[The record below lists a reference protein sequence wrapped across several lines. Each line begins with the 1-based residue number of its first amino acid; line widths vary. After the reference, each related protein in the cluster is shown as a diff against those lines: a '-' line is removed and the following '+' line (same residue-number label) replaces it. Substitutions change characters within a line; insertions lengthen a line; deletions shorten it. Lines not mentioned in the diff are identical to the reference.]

1 MGIETDNQR
10 NNDLKVSLRERM
22 AALEAAMQESAQF
35 TDKLDGMLNA
45 LQNTADQVNN
55 AEPIS
60 AHPEKI
66 KEQMEDNNAIIDNLA
81 KKEAAYEAVKKA
93 ADEIIQKA
101 PNKNDPAIKEIK
113 KKLDKLDGLWNQIQ
127 KGTGDRS
134 KDLEQ
139 ALALAEKFWAE
150 LQNVMDNL
158 KQIQDNL
165 HNQEPPGVE
174 PKAIEAQKAEL
185 KSIKKGIDQTKPNV
199 DKCRQTGKDL
209 INRVGEPEKPEL
221 RRHIEDLDNAWDN
234 VTGLFAKREK
244 NLIVAME
251 KAMEYHDT
259 LQALLDFLAKAER
272 KFDNLGPIGS
282 DIDKVKKQIGELKDF
297 KDEVDPWMVKVEAL
311 NRQADELTENA
322 TPEQARA
329 IKEPLAQVNRR
340 WEDLNKGIN
349 IRQKE
354 LEQALLRLGQFQH
367 ALNELLVWIE
377 STNKTVNTLKPVYG
391 DPQVIEVELA
401 KLKVMVNDIQA
412 HQSSVDTLN
421 DAGRQIIESGKGSKE
436 ASNTQG
442 KLNELNSKWN
452 NLLAKAEGRQ
462 GELEDALREAQA
474 FNAEIQDMLSW
485 LNDVDSALS
494 TSKPVGG
501 LPETAK
507 DQLDRFMEVYR
518 ELEATSPKVEDLL
531 SRGNEYLKKSK
542 DGAAANLQNNL
553 RTLKS
558 RWDNILTRAN
568 DKKIKLEIALKEA
581 TEFHEALQA
590 FIDWL
595 TNAEKTLANLK
606 PVSRVLET
614 VMTQIEEHK
623 EFQNE
628 VSSQRETMLSLD
640 KKGTHLKYFSQ
651 KQDVILIKNLL
662 VSVQHRWEKVVSK
675 SAERTRALDYGYKE
689 AKEFHEA
696 WEFLCDWLDRAA
708 EQLSDMSN
716 VNKNDPAKIK
726 KDIEKH
732 KEFQKDL
739 SGKQPMYDSTMKN
752 GKTLQGKAPKPDEP
766 VIKQML
772 VDLKNKWL
780 NVCNLS
786 VEKQR
791 RLEEALLMSGQFKD
805 AFKNLMDWLNK
816 MAQGLTDGP
825 VHGDLDTV
833 MSLDEKHKNF
843 TAELESKTEQVESIK
858 RTAEELLATADKE
871 DAVKIN
877 QQLTEMNS
885 SWDNVWQLTNG
896 KSARLKDALR
906 EAEELHKS
914 VNMLLEWLSDAEM
927 KLRFSGPLP
936 EDEEEVMRQIA
947 EHEKFMAELKEKEK
961 DKDFTLKLAH
971 DILAKCHPDA
981 VSVIKHWITIIQ
993 SRWDEVASWALQRYE
1008 KLQDHLKEL
1017 KDLLALLDELM
1028 QWLIGKENTL
1038 TELEAEPLPDALEI
1052 IRQLIDE
1059 HQGFMD
1065 NLSSRQP
1072 EIDAVCKPMRP
1083 KSQAPNSRKASRISK
1098 AGRDSRDGS
1107 PDEITP
1113 GSRRQSRISP
1123 GEGSRTTPSR
1133 SAPRF
1138 PEGRKGSRASVS
1150 QQDNRNPRAKALW
1163 EKWRHVWM
1171 MAWERDRRLK
1181 EKLNYLHELEKVKNF
1196 DWDDWRKRFLKH
1208 HNNKKSRVTDL
1219 FRKLDED
1226 GDGYL
1231 SRDDFIEGILRN
1243 KFLSSRLEMNAVAD
1257 KFDHGDGMIDW
1268 REFIAALRPDWTDR
1282 GPLTDME
1289 RIDDEINRQVALCT
1303 CRQKFKVF
1311 QVGEGKYRFGD
1322 SQKLRLVRILRS
1334 TVMVRV
1340 GGGWMALDEFLVKND
1355 PCRAKGRTNV
1365 ELREQ
1370 FTLAPGVSQS
1380 MTGFKSKP
1388 RASDTS
1394 PNSSVSGQRQSVSG
1408 PITKIKEKSERSL
1421 PMPRQSMNP
1430 EDAASIRKYRDEQM
1444 GFTGRRQSGIPGSR
1458 GGSRPSSR
1466 AGSNLSLNS
1475 DDSPRGSNVRRS
1487 SSMRGAQG
1495 RASLLSQQTP
1505 VGFGSS
1511 CPRRISTP
1519 VTNGAPR
1526 SGSNASVDRNP
1537 MSGRMRSKSYITP
1550 RPSKLIK
1557 TSSQTSIPVFVGCYS
1572 ANTSKKNS
1580 ISNASTP
1587 VRSRTSSNSSIPIP
1601 TNLKNRT
1608 RTPTGTIQR
1617 SGSNLGNRTSNTTTS
1632 TSYGADG
1639 SRITTT
1645 RSSSSYQ
1652 SSAQAGQQSERNW

>member
-1 MGIETDNQR
+1 
-10 NNDLKVSLRERM
+10 M
-22 AALEAAMQESAQF
+22 AALEAAMQECAQF
-35 TDKLDGMLNA
+35 TDQLDGMLNA

-66 KEQMEDNNAIIDNLA
+66 KEQMEDNNAIIDDLA
-81 KKEAAYEAVKKA
+81 KKETAFEAVKKA

-101 PNKNDPAIKEIK
+101 PNKNDPAIKDIK
-113 KKLDKLDGLWNQIQ
+113 KKLDKLNGLWGQIQ
-127 KGTGDRS
+127 KATGTRS
-134 KDLEQ
+134 NDLEQ
-139 ALALAEKFWAE
+139 ALALAEKFWNE

-165 HNQEPPGVE
+165 NSQEPPGVE
-174 PKAIEAQKAEL
+174 PKVIEAQKAEL
-185 KSIKKGIDQTKPNV
+185 KNIKKGIDSTKPIV
-199 DKCRQTGKDL
+199 DKCKQTGKEL
-209 INRVGEPEKPEL
+209 MSKVGDSEKPEVK
-221 RRHIEDLDNAWDN
+221 RHIEDLDNAWDN
-234 VTGLFAKREK
+234 VTSMFHKREK

-259 LQALLDFLAKAER
+259 FQNLKDFLAKAEK

-297 KDEVDPWMVKVEAL
+297 KDEVDPWMIKVEAL
-311 NRQADELTENA
+311 NRLAHDLVENA

-329 IKEPLAQVNRR
+329 IKEPLGQVNRR

-349 IRQKE
+349 VRQKE

-367 ALNELLVWIE
+367 ALNELMEWIRR
-377 STNKTVNTLKPVYG
+377 TDKTLDTLKPVYG

-421 DAGRQIIESGKGSKE
+421 DAGRQIIESGKGSTE
-436 ASNTQG
+436 ASQTQG

-507 DQLDRFMEVYR
+507 DQLDRFMEVYL
-518 ELEATSPKVEDLL
+518 ELEKTSPKVEDLL
-531 SRGNEYLKKSK
+531 GRGNEYLKKSK

-614 VMTQIEEHK
+614 IMTQIEEHK

-696 WEFLCDWLDRAA
+696 WEFLCGWLDNAA
-708 EQLSDMSN
+708 IDLQDMSN
-716 VNKNDPAKIK
+716 INKNDPAKIK
-726 KDIEKH
+726 KDIERH
-732 KEFQKDL
+732 KEFQKEL
-739 SGKQPMYDSTMKN
+739 SGKQPMYDSICKN
-752 GKTLQGKAPKPDEP
+752 GKTLQTKAPKPDEP

-772 VDLKNKWL
+772 VELKNKWL

-791 RLEEALLMSGQFKD
+791 LLEQALLLSGQFKD
-805 AFKNLMDWLNK
+805 ALKSLMDWLNK
-816 MAQGLTDGP
+816 MAASMDDKGP

-833 MSLDEKHKNF
+833 MSLDEKHKGF
-843 TAELESKTEQVESIK
+843 IAELEGRTEQVDTIK
-858 RTAEELLATADKE
+858 QTAEDLLKTADKE
-871 DAVKIN
+871 DSVKIKA
-877 QQLTEMNS
+877 QVTELTS
-885 SWDNVWQLTNG
+885 AWDKVWSLTNNR
-896 KSARLKDALR
+896 SSRLKDALK

-936 EDEEEVMRQIA
+936 EDEDEVQRQID

-971 DILAKCHPDA
+971 DILDKCHPDA

-1008 KLQDHLKEL
+1008 KLMDHLKQL

-1038 TELEAEPLPDALEI
+1038 VELEAEPLPDDLAVI
-1052 IRQLIDE
+1052 QTLIED

-1107 PDEITP
+1107 PDNEPTP
-1113 GSRRQSRISP
+1113 GSRRQSRVSP
-1123 GEGSRTTPSR
+1123 NDRTTPSR

-1150 QQDNRNPRAKALW
+1150 QPQDNRNPRAKALW

-1231 SRDDFIEGILRN
+1231 TRDDFVEGILRN

-1311 QVGEGKYRFGD
+1311 QVGEGKYRFGE

-1380 MTGFKSKP
+1380 MTSFKPKTSTQK
-1388 RASDTS
+1388 TES
-1394 PNSSVSGQRQSVSG
+1394 PNSSVSGQASRNPSSAG
-1408 PITKIKEKSERSL
+1408 PITKIKQKSERSL
-1421 PMPRQSMNP
+1421 GMDVASHRASM
-1430 EDAASIRKYRDEQM
+1430 DAAYESQVGGMPETM
-1444 GFTGRRQSGIPGSR
+1444 AGFTRRQSTQPGGGPGSR
-1458 GGSRPSSR
+1458 NGSRPPSR
-1466 AGSNLSLNS
+1466 TGSNLSLDRES
-1475 DDSPRGSNVRRS
+1475 EDGTRGSGVRRT
-1487 SSMRGAQG
+1487 SSMRSGAGSVG
-1495 RASLLSQQTP
+1495 RPPYRQTP

-1511 CPRRISTP
+1511 TPRKTSTP
-1519 VTNGAPR
+1519 VKNGRTP
-1526 SGSNASVDRNP
+1526 SNSSQDRTP
-1537 MSGRMRSKSYITP
+1537 MSGRIRTP
-1550 RPSKLIK
+1550 
-1557 TSSQTSIPVFVGCYS
+1557 SS
-1572 ANTSKKNS
+1572 
-1580 ISNASTP
+1580 
-1587 VRSRTSSNSSIPIP
+1587 SSIPIP
-1601 TNLKNRT
+1601 INQRT
-1608 RTPTGTIQR
+1608 RTPTSGTAGNIQR
-1617 SGSNLGNRTSNTTTS
+1617 SGSGLSDNRSNRTSKTT

-1639 SRITTT
+1639 SRITSTT
-1645 RSSSSYQ
+1645 SSYSASAQ
-1652 SSAQAGQQSERNW
+1652 SASSASQQQSQKNW